1 MKSTQHTRTQSLK
14 ERLLNRKLPKVLRDN
29 LSLSPPLNYD
39 VTMLNHR
46 RCGGEGE
53 ILSKEDGSV
62 CGRDKEEE
70 DDVDTRKTTPTS
82 SSTTITR

>member
-1 MKSTQHTRTQSLK
+1 MS
-14 ERLLNRKLPKVLRDN
+14 
-29 LSLSPPLNYD
+29 
-39 VTMLNHR
+39 NH

-70 DDVDTRKTTPTS
+70 DVDTRKTTPTS